1 MRWWDDEGVTPA
13 WMSDAAERLR
23 RTTGIPRTRQAVGFL
38 LALVGLPLLTAVML
52 MLDAG
57 VPRDTALL
65 AYLLL
70 IVVAAAVGGWPASLV
85 AVVGGFTFA
94 NFFFTPPY
102 RSFAVASRAELA
114 DLLVFLAVA
123 TLVAFTTEAG
133 ARSRARAEGS
143 RLEAGWLAELSSRQ
157 QGAGSLEAA
166 LDDARGVFGMSAVAL
181 LEGDV
186 VVGEV
191 GAPEAN
197 DIEVSVDAGE
207 NRRLVMW
214 GPARVGE
221 DRRLMGMIAATAGRL
236 WQTEQLAAQARR
248 AEELARIDEVRVA
261 LLAAVGHDLRSPL
274 AAIKASVSTLLEPD
288 IEMEPAETEQLLAG
302 IDDNTDRLTDLV
314 SNLLDMSR
322 IQAGALSVQLRPTA
336 IEEAL
341 GGALRAG
348 GDSVDL
354 DLPQGLP
361 LVLADPGLLERVLA
375 NLVDNAR
382 RFLPGT
388 GRVAIRAR
396 VRGRWLRVEVID
408 HGPGVP
414 SDRFEEIFTPFQRF
428 DDRGHQG
435 AGLGL
440 AIARGFTEAM
450 GGRLT
455 PSQTPG
461 GGLTMTVELEVS
473 DAADPHR

>member
-1 MRWWDDEGVTPA
+1 MTPA
-13 WMSDAAERLR
+13 WIRETAERLR
-23 RTTGIPRTRQAVGFL
+23 RATGISRTRQSVGIL
-38 LALVGLPLLTAVML
+38 LALVGLPLLTGGLLVLGSAVQ
-52 MLDAG
+52 
-57 VPRDTALL
+57 RDTALL

-70 IVVAAAVGGWPASLV
+70 IVVSSAVGGWPASLV
-85 AVVGGFTFA
+85 AVLGGFMSA

-102 RSFAVASRAELA
+102 HSLSVANRAELI

-133 ARSRARAEGS
+133 ARSRARAEGA

-166 LDDARGVFGMSAVAL
+166 LDDARRVFGMSAVAL
-181 LEGDV
+181 LDGKE

-191 GAPEAN
+191 GAPEPH
-197 DIEVSVDAGE
+197 DIEVSVDAGD

-214 GPARVGE
+214 GTPRVGE

-274 AAIKASVSTLLEPD
+274 AAIKASVSTLLQSD
-288 IEMEPAETEQLLAG
+288 IEMLPSESEQLLAG
-302 IDDNTDRLTDLV
+302 IDDNTDRLNDLV

-322 IQAGALSVQLRPTA
+322 IQAGAVSVQLRPTA
-336 IEEAL
+336 IEESL
-341 GGALRAG
+341 EGALKAG

-354 DLPQGLP
+354 DLPEGLP
-361 LVLADPGLLERVLA
+361 LVIADPGLLERVLA

-382 RFLPGT
+382 RFLPET

-396 VRGRWLRVEVID
+396 ARDGWLRVE
-408 HGPGVP
+408 
-414 SDRFEEIFTPFQRF
+414 
-428 DDRGHQG
+428 
-435 AGLGL
+435 
-440 AIARGFTEAM
+440 
-450 GGRLT
+450 
-455 PSQTPG
+455 
-461 GGLTMTVELEVS
+461 
-473 DAADPHR
+473 